1 MACTMSEP
9 MPVNRRRFVQAA
21 GIGTGAMVVDG
32 GFHQPATRAQDT
44 SGHLVIGSLEE
55 PGSLSALV
63 DLPHHF
69 PQHVPQTLLFD
80 SLTQFLPDSTVG
92 PKLATTWKTSADNL
106 TYTFTLD
113 PKAAFHDGQPVTAED
128 VKFTFEACLDP
139 ATNSSSEG
147 LETVKTIEAI
157 DTQTVRVTLSEVTP
171 TFLAQGGARGI
182 VPKHV
187 LAGRDLASDAFN
199 RNPVGSGPYKLNAY
213 TPGESIVMEAVPDHY
228 RGAPKIGT
236 VVFKIISD
244 QNVILTQLRTGELS
258 YGLVTP
264 RDMATVGRIDGV
276 AVVEAPTP
284 RFFDIV
290 PNFDRAYWKEQPV
303 RAAVLGG
310 IDRKSIVDKILQGHG
325 KVIESNVDP
334 ASWAYSADVPGHPYD
349 PDASSAALDAAGWT
363 RSGGDVR
370 AKDGQRLGFS
380 VLINNY
386 DRTLEQALL
395 VAQQN
400 LGDIG
405 VELKVETVEP
415 GVFGDRRSAKDFDAL
430 SRIWNPV
437 YDPDQRAL
445 LKTGNFSGYSNP
457 EIDTLVDEAMSS
469 PDQAIRKPVYAEIQQ
484 ILSKD
489 VAHLFLYTE
498 NELHAIA
505 SSVTGLAA
513 HPVSVFWNLST
524 WTIG

>member
-1 MACTMSEP
+1 MMKRMT
-9 MPVNRRRFVQAA
+9 VNRRRFVQSA
-21 GIGTGAMVVDG
+21 GIVAGASITRHGLHLDVVSAEDG
-32 GFHQPATRAQDT
+32 AGEF
-44 SGHLVIGSLEE
+44 VIGSLEE

-80 SLTQFLPDSTVG
+80 SLTQFLPDSTIG
-92 PKLATTWKTSADNL
+92 PKLATTWEASANNL
-106 TYTFTLD
+106 VYTFTLN
-113 PKAAFHDGQPVTAED
+113 PAATFHDGQPVTAED

-147 LETVKTIEAI
+147 LETVKTVDAV
-157 DTQTVRVTLSEVTP
+157 DATTVRVTLSEATP

-187 LAGRDLASDAFN
+187 LAGKAIASDDFN
-199 RNPVGSGPYKLNAY
+199 RNPVGSGPYRLGSY

-236 VVFKIISD
+236 IVFKIISD

-264 RDMATVGRIDGV
+264 RDMGTVGGIDGV
-276 AVVEAPTP
+276 TVVETKTP

-290 PNFDRAYWKEQPV
+290 PNSGRAYWKEQPV

-310 IDRKSIVDKILQGHG
+310 IDRTNIVDKILQGHG
-325 KVIESNVDP
+325 QVIDANVTP
-334 ASWAYSADVPGHPYD
+334 ASWAYSADVPTHPYD
-349 PDASSAALDAAGWT
+349 PDASEAALDAAGWR
-363 RSGGDVR
+363 RSGDAIR
-370 AKDGQRLGFS
+370 AKNGQDLDFS
-380 VLINNY
+380 VLINTY

-405 VELKVETVEP
+405 VGLKVERVEP
-415 GVFGDRRSAKDFDAL
+415 GVFGERRSAKDFDAL

-445 LKTGNFSGYSNP
+445 FKTGNFSGYSNA
-457 EIDTLVDEAMSS
+457 EIDPLVDKAMRF
-469 PDQAIRKPVYAEIQQ
+469 PDQASRKPVYVEIQQ
-484 ILSKD
+484 ILSED

-505 SSVTGLAA
+505 SSVTGLAD
-513 HPVSVFWNLST
+513 HPVSVFWNLPT
-524 WTIG
+524 WTIE